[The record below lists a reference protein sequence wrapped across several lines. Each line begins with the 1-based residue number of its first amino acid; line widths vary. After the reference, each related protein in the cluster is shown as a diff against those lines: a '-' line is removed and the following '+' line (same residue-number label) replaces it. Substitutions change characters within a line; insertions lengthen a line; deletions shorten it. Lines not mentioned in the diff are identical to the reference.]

1 MKLGTRVRRP
11 YSAPRVRRLMHEDL
25 DRVMQHDLSDFAD
38 FDRLVNELWS
48 GFGLAPVAF
57 APAGQREVA
66 FRPGF
71 DAVGLEK
78 EYRVSA
84 DLPGVDP
91 ADLEVTV
98 EDGVLHV
105 KGRRRFEEVVEQD
118 AAQESEPGRVS
129 RIDERGRFE
138 RRFRFPSDIVENE
151 VKATFRNGVLTVKI
165 PKHEAA
171 AAEVRTIPV
180 ETA

>member
-1 MKLGTRVRRP
+1 MTLGTLVRRP
-11 YSAPRVRRLMHEDL
+11 YPARRVARR
-25 DRVMQHDLSDFAD
+25 D
-38 FDRLVNELWS
+38 FDRLVDDLWS

-57 APAGQREVA
+57 APSAWRAEGFQPA
-66 FRPGF
+66 F
-71 DAVGLEK
+71 DAVELESG
-78 EYRVSA
+78 YRVSA

-105 KGRRRFEEVVEQD
+105 KGQRRLEETRP
-118 AAQESEPGRVS
+118 QETSQEGEPGRVT

-138 RRFRFPSDIVENE
+138 RRFRFPSDIVENG
-151 VKATFRNGVLTVKI
+151 VKATYRHGVLTVTV
-165 PKHEAA
+165 PKPEQAA
-171 AAEVRTIPV
+171 PEVRTIPV

>member
-1 MKLGTRVRRP
+1 MTLGTLARRP
-11 YSAPRVRRLMHEDL
+11 YSAARVRRLMHD
-25 DRVMQHDLSDFAD
+25 DFGLRD

-57 APAGQREVA
+57 APAGGRELA
-66 FRPGF
+66 FRPAF
-71 DAVGLEK
+71 EAVELDK

-105 KGRRRFEEVVEQD
+105 KGQRRFEEAPEQG
-118 AAQESEPGRVS
+118 AAEESEPGRVS

-138 RRFRFPSDIVENE
+138 RRFRFPGDVVENE
-151 VKATFRNGVLTVKI
+151 VKATFRNGVLTVRI

-171 AAEVRTIPV
+171 ASEVRTIPV